1 MTDQSSS
8 WPVNP
13 SLKTGVRGV
22 TLLFLFFLVSVTPV
36 PGQKNSTPKKLPSAE
51 KIVDNYLKAIGGKKN
66 VAAIKDATY
75 EWVVQ
80 LESRSVGTAIAK
92 RKPPASERWETS
104 SEKGVIVSA
113 SSSTSAWELGL
124 DNQLHTR
131 TGIEGATAKLHSLL
145 DASHLVDIKK
155 LNVLARVVSLG
166 DLGSEPAYIVEFS
179 TKGGAKLQ
187 YYFSLKTG
195 LITRVTDDTRKTTT
209 WFEDYRK
216 VKNILEPH
224 RLRISSETAE
234 LTFELQNATFN
245 AGVDD
250 RQFDPPRTMDAVEVE
265 ALWREV
271 GKNQDEIEKRVGE
284 YSFVQKETDREINNK
299 GELKKE
305 TVKVYEVYP
314 IAHRE
319 PVQKLISENG
329 VALSPERAAK
339 EDKRVQEEFLKA
351 ERNQQKDE
359 AEAAKRRAEQEK
371 KNKAEGR
378 EADADPEISQF
389 LKICEFVSPR
399 RERFDGREVIVFD
412 FRPRPGFKPGNRGES
427 LVAKLVGAVWIDPAD
442 KQVIRLEARLAE
454 AFKMAGGLLVSLK
467 PGAAMV
473 MEQTRMESGVWL
485 PRFAQMNLSVKV
497 LLFGGGDY
505 NKTVEWSNYKHFSGD
520 VKDYKI
526 EAPKP

>member
-209 WFEDYRK
+209 CQKIMKYQYSAFSRSPSCTASNLDAMYATCC
-216 VKNILEPH
+216 VKNWF
-224 RLRISSETAE
+224 T
-234 LTFELQNATFN
+234 
-245 AGVDD
+245 
-250 RQFDPPRTMDAVEVE
+250 
-265 ALWREV
+265 
-271 GKNQDEIEKRVGE
+271 
-284 YSFVQKETDREINNK
+284 
-299 GELKKE
+299 
-305 TVKVYEVYP
+305 
-314 IAHRE
+314 
-319 PVQKLISENG
+319 
-329 VALSPERAAK
+329 LSQSAPS
-339 EDKRVQEEFLKA
+339 V
-351 ERNQQKDE
+351 
-359 AEAAKRRAEQEK
+359 
-371 KNKAEGR
+371 
-378 EADADPEISQF
+378 
-389 LKICEFVSPR
+389 CESR
-399 RERFDGREVIVFD
+399 W
-412 FRPRPGFKPGNRGES
+412 
-427 LVAKLVGAVWIDPAD
+427 WI
-442 KQVIRLEARLAE
+442 
-454 AFKMAGGLLVSLK
+454 M
-467 PGAAMV
+467 
-473 MEQTRMESGVWL
+473 
-485 PRFAQMNLSVKV
+485 
-497 LLFGGGDY
+497 
-505 NKTVEWSNYKHFSGD
+505 
-520 VKDYKI
+520 
-526 EAPKP
+526 